1 MKKTLMHLKRKPIKP
16 NLPSQEEIG
25 SIFRSLEKK
34 LKVQPEL
41 VKCSRHTKR
50 ERPGRPR
57 KWKPGYQTRLSTRVR
72 PETHSTLLAVARK
85 RKLSIGEIIDEMV
98 EPLVTA

>member
-1 MKKTLMHLKRKPIKP
+1 MKKPPMHLKRKPIEP

-25 SIFRSLEKK
+25 DMFRGFGKNLES
-34 LKVQPEL
+34 QPEL
-41 VKCSRHTKR
+41 VKCSQDLKKR
-50 ERPGRPR
+50 QPGRPQ
-57 KWKPGYQTRLSTRVR
+57 KWKPGYQARLSTRVR
-72 PETHSTLLAVARK
+72 PETHSALLAVARK